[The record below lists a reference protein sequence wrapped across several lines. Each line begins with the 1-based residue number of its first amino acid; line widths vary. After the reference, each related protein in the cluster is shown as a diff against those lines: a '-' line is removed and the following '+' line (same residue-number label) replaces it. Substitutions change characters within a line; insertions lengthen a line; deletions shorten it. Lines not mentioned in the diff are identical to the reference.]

1 MGFISKLYRDN
12 FLQRYD
18 LDEAMPY
25 FAASDFPGLTEE
37 AGSFQNSAG
46 VEIRFFTFSYS
57 GYDPDKLLLFCHG
70 MGAGHTEYYAE
81 IEALCRGGF
90 RVLTYDYT
98 GSGLS
103 GGERLPSCNAPT
115 RDAMELLEQCK
126 PREEIIPVGHSLGG
140 YTALNLANLRPDVH
154 RAVILSGFIG
164 IADEMMGFV
173 KLRLLANR
181 VKQFEKKLDPHYGK
195 LNNRAYL
202 AATQDKILWIHSAD
216 DPVVNYK
223 YNAGQVLQINNP
235 NVRVVTVEHKKHQP
249 QYTAE
254 ALEKM
259 NLWMGG
265 YNQLLREK
273 KLNTLEEKRAYFA
286 DKPMG
291 QMTEQDPAVIGEI
304 LRFLREDRV

>member
-25 FAASDFPGLTEE
+25 FATSDFPGLMEE
-37 AGSFQNSAG
+37 QGAFRNSADI
-46 VEIRFFTFSYS
+46 EIRYFSFFYP
-57 GYDPDKLLLFCHG
+57 GYDPDKLLLFCPG

-90 RVLTYDYT
+90 RVLTFDYT

-103 GGERLPSCNAPT
+103 GGERLSSCNAPT

-126 PREEIIPVGHSLGG
+126 PQAEIIPVGHSLGG
-140 YTALNLANLRPDVH
+140 YTALNLANLLPNVH

-173 KLRLLANR
+173 KLRPLANR

-195 LNNRAYL
+195 LNNHAYL
-202 AATQDKILWIHSAD
+202 AATQDKILWIHATD

-223 YNAGQVLQINNP
+223 YNAGQVLRINNP

-259 NLWMGG
+259 NVWMGG

-304 LRFLREDRV
+304 LRFLQGERI